1 MTSGGAVAKIIS
13 TKETQHSA
21 TQQRLK
27 KLLIGLVAAVVLAS
41 SIFGGVKIWQAQ
53 TAPKPETSDQRI
65 ARLRRQ
71 ASATIGQDQTQL
83 INDYSKAIQSESDL
97 NAKQQLLWGKAYTEM
112 QSGKLD
118 QALTDALNADKLL
131 RSAETVGLIAAIY
144 RQQKNTSK
152 AIEYYRLQLDL
163 LPKDSETNI
172 DENDIKYKIAQLEA
186 AK

>member
-1 MTSGGAVAKIIS
+1 MS
-13 TKETQHSA
+13 
-21 TQQRLK
+21 
-27 KLLIGLVAAVVLAS
+27 
-41 SIFGGVKIWQAQ
+41 
-53 TAPKPETSDQRI
+53 
-65 ARLRRQ
+65 
-71 ASATIGQDQTQL
+71 
-83 INDYSKAIQSESDL
+83 
-97 NAKQQLLWGKAYTEM
+97 KQQLLWGKAYTEM

>member
-1 MTSGGAVAKIIS
+1 MAKIIS

-83 INDYSKAIQSESDL
+83 INDYSKAIQSESDM